1 METLE
6 AVELKESK
14 ARRHPDNNLD
24 FFFVRLVGRTSVR
37 PQLMAR
43 SSGMGAS
50 GHTCPSILE

>member
-24 FFFVRLVGRTSVR
+24 FDRVWNWIF
-37 PQLMAR
+37 
-43 SSGMGAS
+43 SS
-50 GHTCPSILE
+50 